1 MILVKEEFV
10 GGEKWRRAVKLGGSD
25 AIVLWMAMKC
35 YCSQHPDTEGF
46 VPGEEIEALA
56 GAPRGARRKA
66 LQSLIDCG
74 RLLPDGARGPGLVE
88 PAEGGWRM
96 HDYLEHSASP
106 EEIELRR
113 AKARLRKQDYRERTR
128 RELAAVRRLTAE
140 LGAPPLETHPLGAG
154 DNAGHVPRDGWDIS
168 RDTSGTVPRDG
179 LADACPHEGAPVYA
193 PAGASAHP
201 SPALP
206 NPTKKSLPSL
216 ASTIREPRGR
226 GSELGRPVQACA
238 AHRQFAA
245 EHGLDVEPFVA
256 ELDADPSTAA
266 LSGDE
271 IRARLAGLL
280 MTAAEQRQAIGG
292 AA

>member
-10 GGEKWRRAVKLGGSD
+10 GGEKWRRASKLGGSD
-25 AIVLWMAMKC
+25 AIVLWLAMKC

-88 PAEGGWRM
+88 TVEGGWRL

-106 EEIELRR
+106 EAEALRR
-113 AKARLRKQDYRERTR
+113 AKARLRKQDYRDRTR
-128 RELAAVRRLTAE
+128 RELASVQRLTAE
-140 LGAPPLETHPLGAG
+140 LGAG
-154 DNAGHVPRDGWDIS
+154 DTAGHVPSVS
-168 RDTSGTVPRDG
+168 RDTSRDTGGTVSRDG
-179 LADACPHEGAPVYA
+179 LAGAGPREGAHDPA
-193 PAGASAHP
+193 PTRASAHP
-201 SPALP
+201 SPTLP
-206 NPTKKSLPSL
+206 SPTQPKNSLRSL
-216 ASTIREPRGR
+216 ASTIREPRAP
-226 GSELGRPVQACA
+226 GSELRRPVEACP

-256 ELDADPSTAA
+256 ELDADPSTAT
-266 LSGDE
+266 LSADE

-280 MTAAEQRQAIGG
+280 MTAAEQRQALGG